1 MNEGQEFKKLGP
13 KKTPQDILR
22 EKVSK
27 LEFQSSIENI
37 ELSELA
43 GSIEQLPSSIRIL
56 LGRNYLYLYR
66 DDISDPQ
73 YTHAKVLI
81 GRFEIDKNC
90 NITNFIPDV
99 DDSLVSQTMGMLGQ
113 VPFFNELKD
122 RFSIKDPDEESLAR
136 AKQITN
142 ESNRKAE
149 EQQREIKSLKYLAEK
164 NKLKKERRKIDIEN
178 DQLVGSVS
186 LGEIGILSTDSQKRY
201 LETLGAGPCVIV
213 TAYDANKKTAAMV
226 HIDGLTNESAALQ
239 QLFGA
244 AGTVEMRVLGG
255 DSSSINQLVSIKKIL
270 EEAGANVEEWDIL
283 NKNKSIILDR
293 ETGEIFDVK
302 KGRKRE
308 DASSQDSLTVKLRS
322 QQGKQPPKTKLF

>member
-90 NITNFIPDV
+90 N
-99 DDSLVSQTMGMLGQ
+99 ML
-113 VPFFNELKD
+113 FF
-122 RFSIKDPDEESLAR
+122 S
-136 AKQITN
+136 
-142 ESNRKAE
+142 
-149 EQQREIKSLKYLAEK
+149 
-164 NKLKKERRKIDIEN
+164 
-178 DQLVGSVS
+178 
-186 LGEIGILSTDSQKRY
+186 
-201 LETLGAGPCVIV
+201 
-213 TAYDANKKTAAMV
+213 
-226 HIDGLTNESAALQ
+226 
-239 QLFGA
+239 
-244 AGTVEMRVLGG
+244 
-255 DSSSINQLVSIKKIL
+255 
-270 EEAGANVEEWDIL
+270 
-283 NKNKSIILDR
+283 
-293 ETGEIFDVK
+293 
-302 KGRKRE
+302 
-308 DASSQDSLTVKLRS
+308 
-322 QQGKQPPKTKLF
+322 